1 MRKNYKR
8 FTKKDIAT
16 IGGLISSDERFV
28 PVKAQPGWFISNYAR
43 LASKRRNGTA
53 VLIRTYFVNGY
64 ETIVTYSTS
73 SGSRKPRMFMLP
85 NLVATAFVNVPN
97 WIHENEIIEV
107 HHKRKVNHGERE
119 YGTDFATN
127 LIYLPKT
134 IHKTVDVVREIGV
147 CRRGLYKN
155 MDFVSA
161 AFEMGI
167 DPYALVDVLRQEPD
181 AIEDDY
187 KYYDCLINYG
197 GKPVD
202 LEFRIIRGKYKRG

>member
-16 IGGLISSDERFV
+16 IGGLIALDEKFV
-28 PVKAQPGWFISNYAR
+28 PVKKQPGWFISNYAR
-43 LASKRRNGTA
+43 LASKRKNGTA
-53 VLIRTYFVNGY
+53 VLIRTFFVNGY
-64 ETIVTYSTS
+64 ETVVTYSTL
-73 SGSRKPRMFMLP
+73 SGSRKPQMFMIH
-85 NLVATAFVNVPN
+85 NLVATAFVSVPK
-97 WIHENEIIEV
+97 WIRENEIIEV
-107 HHKRKVNHGERE
+107 HHKRKVNHNERE

-127 LIYLPKT
+127 LTYLPKT

-147 CRRGLYKN
+147 CRRGLYEN

-187 KYYDCLINYG
+187 KYYDCLINYE